1 MKYRVAE
8 YYPQFACK
16 CGECRA
22 SCCSGWP
29 VTIRKDEYDRIME
42 APASPEYREEL
53 KAALRLN
60 FAPEDARYAHIVH
73 GKSGHCLL
81 QREDG
86 LCGLQLALGEAVLP
100 DVCRLY
106 PRNRRLVGGGAECA
120 LSMSCE
126 GVVELLLS
134 SREPLRLIETEL
146 GEEPLFSIDM
156 TEEQKTRCR
165 RALELIS
172 DRTMTI
178 PERFSRMGEEL
189 FDCVSVC
196 GETEGRLEG
205 VRMLHKLTQDQNGKN
220 KVAGVLCSHALACF
234 GLERKDKLSQVEAEE
249 LLRRY
254 DEAGAAVWGRWPDWT
269 AFADRLLANHMFYN
283 SFPHVGGTSDGA
295 RAFEGLCAVYAFVKF
310 VTVGNLLHREG
321 REPLADV
328 LGELG
333 RMIEHSD
340 FKYRAAQAYRRQ
352 SEYAPGYWRQLTG
365 L

>member
-8 YYPQFACK
+8 YTPRFACK
-16 CGECRA
+16 CGDCRA

-42 APASPEYREEL
+42 APCSPEYREEL

-60 FAPEDARYAHIVH
+60 FAPEEERYAHIVH
-73 GKSGHCLL
+73 DKSGRCRL

-86 LCGLQLALGEAVLP
+86 LCGLQITLGEALLP
-100 DVCRLY
+100 AVCRLY
-106 PRNRRLVGGGAECA
+106 PRNRRAVGGEAECA

-126 GVVELLLS
+126 GVVEHLLS
-134 SREPLRLIETEL
+134 SREPLRLIGAEI
-146 GEEPLFSIDM
+146 GEEPTFSVDM
-156 TEEQKTRCR
+156 TEEQKARCG
-165 RALELIS
+165 RALELMS
-172 DRTMTI
+172 DRSL
-178 PERFSRMGEEL
+178 PLPARFARMGEEL
-189 FDCVSVC
+189 FGCESSC
-196 GETEGRLEG
+196 GEAEGRLEAM
-205 VRMLHKLTQDQNGKN
+205 RMLHKLTQDQSGKN
-220 KVAGVLCSHALACF
+220 KVAGILCYNALSCF
-234 GLERKDKLSQVEAEE
+234 GLERKDKLSQAEAEE

-254 DEAGAAVWGRWPDWT
+254 DEAGAAVWGRWPDWA
-269 AFADRLLANHMFYN
+269 AFADRLLVNHMFYN

-321 REPLADV
+321 REALADV

-352 SEYAPGYWRQLTG
+352 SEYAPGYWRQLTS